1 MAAPWQLAG
10 TPAMAAPRVMPVS
23 QSDIQESNPAE
34 QERYAK
40 GELALAF
47 LSSG

>member
-1 MAAPWQLAG
+1 
-10 TPAMAAPRVMPVS
+10 MAAPRVMPVS

-40 GELALAF
+40 GELAQAF